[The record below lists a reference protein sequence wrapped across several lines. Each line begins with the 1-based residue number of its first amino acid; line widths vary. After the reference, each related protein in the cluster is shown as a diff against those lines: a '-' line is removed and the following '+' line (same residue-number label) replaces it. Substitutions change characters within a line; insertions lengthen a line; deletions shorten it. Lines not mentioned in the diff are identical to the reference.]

1 MSKFY
6 NRYLENNGIVEVGKP
21 DFIQRENRIREINRE
36 HIRQANITTRGKHTG
51 SKSRNK
57 IMYNIHRAVSVIQSL
72 YSGYN
77 V

>member
-6 NRYLENNGIVEVGKP
+6 SNYCNNNQGKP
-21 DFIQRENRIREINRE
+21 DFLIEEEIRNEHHRM

-51 SKSRNK
+51 SKSHNK

-77 V
+77 A

>member
-6 NRYLENNGIVEVGKP
+6 NKYLENNGVVEANKP

-36 HIRQANITTRGKHTG
+36 HIRQANMTTRGKHTG
-51 SKSRNK
+51 SKSYNK
-57 IMYNIHRAVSVIQSL
+57 IMCNVHHAVRMIKSL

-77 V
+77 A